1 MKKKN
6 QLLNRKAFRF
16 KRFSR
21 DTFSVFNSISKV
33 VTIGVLA
40 GCALQSA
47 HSQSV
52 TSTERVEITTKQ
64 DTIVADELEEIVVT
78 ASKTNLP
85 LNLAAKMVTVI
96 TSTDIERQPIQSI
109 EDLLTHYSGIDI
121 QQRGPHGV
129 QSDISIRGGSFD
141 QTAILLNGIN
151 LTNPQTG
158 HYSFDIP
165 INISDIERIEIVQ
178 GPSSLAYG
186 AGAFSGGVNII
197 TKQDK
202 DTNFRAKL
210 EGGMHALI
218 SAEARGAIK
227 TKNTT
232 HKLSTGYRQSDGYIP
247 NSDYKML
254 NLLYQS
260 RLDIDNAHIDFTAGY
275 NSKEYGANTFYTASF
290 ANQFDDTQSIFFS
303 VKGETKGKIKFIP
316 QIYWNRHYDEFQL
329 VRGDESVIPYNHH
342 RSDIIG
348 TNLVWQYASRWGITS
363 FGGELRNES
372 ILSSV
377 LGKPLDDA
385 IGKYTHSDSRT
396 NASFFAEHN
405 LILGNMTLSVGGLLN
420 HNTAIPNKYEFYPSV
435 NTSYRFE
442 NDLSLFASWNKAT
455 RMPTFTDLYYTTATH
470 IGNNNLEAEK
480 SEAMELGLKFGKGN
494 INAYITTFYMKGRN
508 IIDWI
513 KPDTEALWQSS
524 NHSKI
529 DKYGVETGVNINL
542 RGLLG
547 ARQPLQSAS
556 VGYMHL
562 KQNMIES
569 DYISNYTLNHLRNKV
584 TASLQHT
591 IVDKLS
597 LSWLFRWQDRAGSY
611 IKYVDQ
617 KPAERTNYKPFAVVD
632 AKANYPIGKWNLFI
646 NANNIFNTTY
656 LDLGNLPQAGFWMM
670 GGVEYKW

>member
-6 QLLNRKAFRF
+6 QVLNRKSFRF

-40 GCALQSA
+40 GCTLQSA

-52 TSTERVEITTKQ
+52 TSTEKVEITTKQ
-64 DTIVADELEEIVVT
+64 DTIVSDELEEIVIS

-85 LNLAAKMVTVI
+85 ISLSAKLVTVI

-158 HYSFDIP
+158 HYSLDIP
-165 INISDIERIEIVQ
+165 INISDIEQIEIVQ

-202 DTNFRAKL
+202 ESNFRAKA
-210 EGGMHALI
+210 EGGMHSLF

-227 TKNTT
+227 AKRTT
-232 HKLSTGYRQSDGYIP
+232 HKLSAGYRQSNGYMP
-247 NSDYKML
+247 NSDYKMM
-254 NLLYQS
+254 NILYQS
-260 RLDIDNAHIDFTAGY
+260 RLYTDGANIDFTAGF
-275 NSKEYGANTFYTASF
+275 NSKAFGANTFYTPAF

-303 VKGETKGKIKFIP
+303 VQGETQGKLKFKP
-316 QIYWNRHYDEFQL
+316 QIYFNRHYDKFQL
-329 VRGDESVIPYNHH
+329 IRGDETNIPYNHH
-342 RSDIIG
+342 RSDVIG
-348 TNLVWQYASRWGITS
+348 TNLVWQYASTLGVTS
-363 FGGELRNES
+363 FGSELRNES

-377 LGKPLDDA
+377 LGKPLDEA

-396 NASFFAEHN
+396 NASIFAEHN
-405 LILGNMTLSVGGLLN
+405 LIYGNMTLSVGALLN

-442 NDLSLFASWNKAT
+442 NGISLFASWSKST

-470 IGNNNLEAEK
+470 TGNSDLDAEK
-480 SEAMELGLKFGKGN
+480 SESMDLGIKYRKNN
-494 INAYITTFYMKGRN
+494 INGFITTFYMKGRN
-508 IIDWI
+508 LIDWV
-513 KPDTEALWQSS
+513 KADTESLWQSS

-529 DKYGVETGVNINL
+529 DKYGIEAGLSVNIQ
-542 RGLLG
+542 GILG
-547 ARQPLQSAS
+547 AKQPLQSLS
-556 VGYMHL
+556 MGYMHL
-562 KQNMIES
+562 RQDMIETQF
-569 DYISNYTLNHLRNKV
+569 ISNYTLNHLRHKV
-584 TASLQHT
+584 TASLHHN
-591 IVDKLS
+591 IIDGLNM
-597 LSWLFRWQDRAGSY
+597 SWHFRWQDRAGSY

-617 KPAERTNYKPFAVVD
+617 KPGERTSYKPFSIVD
-632 AKANYPIGKWNLFI
+632 IKINYSIDRYNVFI
-646 NANNIFNTTY
+646 NTNNIFNSQH

-670 GGVEYKW
+670 AGVEYKW